1 METKITKEEAIATI
15 KEWAEFLDV
24 NTDTEDFTS
33 ALDVLVRPVMS
44 ERLAFDADREVFTLK
59 LASPIVMEKSTKELV
74 EIKELTLE
82 EKRAIERFKD
92 TEKISMVEAI
102 FAKAAGL
109 TIAEASRIK
118 GRDFSVI
125 TAINQVFFS

>member
-102 FAKAAGL
+102 YAKAAGL

-125 TAINQVFFS
+125 SAINQVFFS

>member
-1 METKITKEEAIATI
+1 MEQKITKEEAIATI

-59 LASPIVMEKSTKELV
+59 LASPIVMEKSTKEIV

-102 FAKAAGL
+102 YAKAAGL